1 MGATAPAVPCRQGIV
16 PNHPRRLCGSVSVR
30 RCGFPRPV
38 VPRGRAS
45 RADCPRSSARSR
57 SPRPIAH
64 ALAVASCMP
73 CLCPFRAR
81 RGSAHSRCS
90 LIRPPS
96 WRRVSAPPP
105 PCPSRSRRLTVPR
118 VIRPVEPSPPVCE
131 RRSWSQSSFGR
142 PRPMWP
148 VRGACRVAQPP
159 PRARRSWPCRAW
171 GAFIAVSSWSFP
183 SVPVFRPARGAA
195 PCRRPS
201 HRVMAARLD
210 AWQFFAHVSPALH
223 IAVVVPTPLPV
234 TSSWCGPARIAK
246 RGRAMAW
253 PRAPPF
259 AVHACLSSVAS
270 AVRVDR

>member
-148 VRGACRVAQPP
+148 VRGGLPCRPAPSPRSSVLAVSGVGRVHCRV
-159 PRARRSWPCRAW
+159 
-171 GAFIAVSSWSFP
+171 V
-183 SVPVFRPARGAA
+183 
-195 PCRRPS
+195 
-201 HRVMAARLD
+201 
-210 AWQFFAHVSPALH
+210 
-223 IAVVVPTPLPV
+223 VVVPVRAGIPSRTRGRAVSPPV
-234 TSSWCGPARIAK
+234 TSGHGRPSRRMAVFCPRLTGPTHRRRRPHAIARHVIMVWPGPYSQA
-246 RGRAMAW
+246 RACHGMAPRPTVRRTCVPQLGRE
-253 PRAPPF
+253 R
-259 AVHACLSSVAS
+259 
-270 AVRVDR
+270 RTG